1 MAGQSEKKL
10 AKEKSEKM
18 NIAFIS
24 IVVVGII
31 SSLLTLYLNSFDILS
46 SLFRIVLLNGI
57 NFILFKLLNT
67 FYESMFFLPLI
78 DFLIIN
84 CVVMIG
90 INFHYKFWYFYLVI
104 PGYFIYKGGQMAYN
118 HVKGIDKGD
127 NETQVTEP
135 IKEKT
140 KKKIIK
146 Y

>member
-1 MAGQSEKKL
+1 MAGNSEKRL
-10 AKEKSEKM
+10 AKKKSETM
-18 NIAFIS
+18 NIILYS
-24 IVVVGII
+24 ILIVGVL
-31 SSLLTLYLNSFDILS
+31 SSLIILYISSFDIVG
-46 SLFRIVLLNGI
+46 SLFKIVLLNGI
-57 NFILFKLLNT
+57 NFLLYKLLNT

-84 CVVMIG
+84 CVVMLG

-118 HVKGIDKGD
+118 HVKGIDKGE
-127 NETQVTEP
+127 NVTQETEP